1 MAPHVPRDT
10 KDIFIDGQILLM
22 QSRIDNM
29 TTWRE
34 LALGVFGRRV
44 SSAHRMF
51 DNVILAFDNYRCT
64 PVFKSIEQ
72 AKRVKQAN
80 PFPFQVLLR
89 FMSMLWYYFLH
100 RCRTYFHIQ
109 SLRCEAISY
118 GARLGYENTCG
129 RSKTCFLSML
139 DSMPISE
146 KNRRGKASATSSRIQ
161 RYGQAPCKTACSRRM
176 SSAWWLAF
184 C

>member
-1 MAPHVPRDT
+1 MISKQNQVWKSEGTEYVAPHVPRDT

-72 AKRVKQAN
+72 AKREAGK
-80 PFPFQVLLR
+80 PISP
-89 FMSMLWYYFLH
+89 FMS
-100 RCRTYFHIQ
+100 C
-109 SLRCEAISY
+109 
-118 GARLGYENTCG
+118 
-129 RSKTCFLSML
+129 
-139 DSMPISE
+139 
-146 KNRRGKASATSSRIQ
+146 
-161 RYGQAPCKTACSRRM
+161 
-176 SSAWWLAF
+176 
-184 C
+184 

>member
-1 MAPHVPRDT
+1 MWKSEGSEYVAPHVPRDT

-80 PFPFQVLLR
+80 LFPFQVFLR
-89 FMSMLWYYFLH
+89 FMSMLWYYLLH
-100 RCRTYFHIQ
+100 SFRKYFHSQ
-109 SLRCEAISY
+109 FLRYEAKSCR
-118 GARLGYENTCG
+118 ARLGHGNTHDMCG
-129 RSKTCFLSML
+129 FSGF
-139 DSMPISE
+139 
-146 KNRRGKASATSSRIQ
+146 GIQ
-161 RYGQAPCKTACSRRM
+161 
-176 SSAWWLAF
+176 
-184 C
+184 